1 MSRKLRCQMVKR
13 KSDKCIGQ
21 AINRLRAAANS
32 MDKEAEAIGLE
43 PPEFPGFEETTAGK
57 ARVLNMERL
66 KLQAYLLRGMANSID
81 SWPRSYSAN
90 G

>member
-1 MSRKLRCQMVKR
+1 MS
-13 KSDKCIGQ
+13 KSDKHLGQ
-21 AINRLRAAANS
+21 AVNRMRTAANAL
-32 MDKEAEAIGLE
+32 DKEAEAIGLE

-66 KLQAYLLRGMANSID
+66 KLQACLLRGMAKSID
-81 SWPRSYSAN
+81 GWSKKDSAN